1 MESELQITQSFID
14 MRLSQE
20 YRDYLRAFAQK
31 SFNITQILT
40 YIHGHGDNVHPNEI
54 AEDLSIT
61 TAQMA
66 VLLNHLEKLG
76 YIERIPDK
84 EDHRKTNVR
93 LTESGKN
100 YRKEL
105 SKKYHSFINEIFM
118 RMGKRDSERFV
129 ELFSEFVQTGARIY
143 SERT

>member
-1 MESELQITQSFID
+1 MEIEAQITQSFIN
-14 MRLSQE
+14 MRSSQE

-40 YIHGHGDNVHPNEI
+40 YIDGHDANVHPNRM

-66 VLLNHLEKLG
+66 VLLNHLEKTG

-84 EDHRKTNVR
+84 EDHRRTDVR
-93 LTESGKN
+93 LTEAGKN

-105 SKKYHSFINEIFM
+105 SKKYHAFINEIFM
-118 RMGKRDSERFV
+118 RMGKEDAERFV
-129 ELFSEFVQTGARIY
+129 ELFSEFVKTGAQIY

>member
-1 MESELQITQSFID
+1 MEIEAQITQSFIN
-14 MRLSQE
+14 MRSSQE

-40 YIHGHGDNVHPNEI
+40 YIDGHDADVHPNRM

-66 VLLNHLEKLG
+66 VLLNHLEKTG

-84 EDHRKTNVR
+84 EDRRRTDVR
-93 LTESGKN
+93 LTEAGKN

-105 SKKYHSFINEIFM
+105 SKKYHAFINEIFM
-118 RMGKRDSERFV
+118 RMGKEDAERFV
-129 ELFSEFVQTGARIY
+129 ELFSEFVKTGAQIY

>member
-1 MESELQITQSFID
+1 MESESQITQTFID
-14 MRLSQE
+14 MRSSQE

-40 YIHGHGDNVHPNEI
+40 YIHGHGANVHPNRI

-66 VLLNHLEKLG
+66 VLLNHLEKMG
-76 YIERIPDK
+76 YIDRIPDEK
-84 EDHRKTNVR
+84 DHRKTNVR
-93 LTESGKN
+93 LTEAGKN

-105 SKKYHSFINEIFM
+105 SKKYHSFINEIFI
-118 RMGKRDSERFV
+118 RMGKQDSERFV
-129 ELFSEFVQTGARIY
+129 ELFSEFVKTGAQIY

>member
-1 MESELQITQSFID
+1 MEIEAQITQSFIN
-14 MRLSQE
+14 MRSSQE

-40 YIHGHGDNVHPNEI
+40 YIDGHDANVHPNRM

-66 VLLNHLEKLG
+66 VLLNHLEKTG

-84 EDHRKTNVR
+84 EDHRRTDVR
-93 LTESGKN
+93 LTEAGKN

-105 SKKYHSFINEIFM
+105 SKKYHAFINEIFI
-118 RMGKRDSERFV
+118 RMGKEDAERFV
-129 ELFSEFVQTGARIY
+129 ELFSEFVKTGAQIY
-143 SERT
+143 SERA